1 MFVFLVLPFIIGK
14 VVVKELDKRRRK
26 NLWQG
31 GGDKNKYHL
40 ISWGR
45 TYTEKKKGGLGIK
58 DLHLLN
64 ISLLCK
70 WWWKLENESDLWQ
83 SIILEKY
90 MQGKNVHN
98 VLHNMEDSPIWH
110 DLLKIKQY
118 YLMGRQVVTKSG
130 DNTKFWEDSWIM
142 NQPAC
147 DMVPGLYDIC
157 EAKGIMVKY
166 ALENRRH
173 LSFRR
178 LLHGDLLNN
187 LENLCKMSEDFDFQD
202 SQDTVIWKWVKQK
215 LFNVRSLYIHLSN

>member
-1 MFVFLVLPFIIGK
+1 MRVIFGK
-14 VVVKELDKRRRK
+14 VLF
-26 NLWQG
+26 
-31 GGDKNKYHL
+31 
-40 ISWGR
+40 
-45 TYTEKKKGGLGIK
+45 
-58 DLHLLN
+58 
-64 ISLLCK
+64 
-70 WWWKLENESDLWQ
+70 WK
-83 SIILEKY
+83 KY

-98 VLHNMEDSPIWH
+98 VLHNMGDSPIWH

-142 NQPAC
+142 NQSAC
-147 DMVPGLYDIC
+147 DMVPRLYDIC

-166 ALENRRH
+166 ALENRQH

-215 LFNVRSLYIHLSN
+215 LFNVRLLYIHLSN